1 MSLARKIGEAAGE
14 PDWVIAIR
22 EEAERYIKKAPF
34 PEELTP
40 LDLDKYSPL
49 GEGDVPI
56 PEIKDINDLPENI
69 TRLLDKMGIPRREWP
84 RVLGLVQVNEQSA
97 AGLATL
103 RYFQKIGVESYL
115 FREALKRVPDIKDY
129 AFKLMPYRENAFV
142 AYHTAYWQGGIY
154 VRVKEGAKV
163 PQPLHTYFLITRGA
177 HAQADHAL
185 LILEKGSQA
194 TLIEGCTAPLLTRFS
209 LHIGATEIFVK
220 EGARARLIV
229 LQNWPDYVHTRPYTR
244 VLVEEGAE
252 VEIVVAILGAGRT
265 TGRYEEILLKGESS
279 KTTIHSISFP
289 RGTSRLE
296 DVIKVYLEA
305 PNTRAIINT
314 RGIVKDSAQ
323 SNSFIT
329 VESRE
334 RKGETLA
341 HVECSGLILNEGAT
355 HATYPTMVSS
365 SSRAHLEHEAY
376 VGKIS
381 EEALEY
387 LKSRGLDDEEAL
399 SLMLRGYI
407 EPVAAHMPFEF
418 SMEIRRMAKILAE
431 RGAA

>member
-1 MSLARKIGEAAGE
+1 MSLARRIGESAGE
-14 PDWVIAIR
+14 PEWVIAIR
-22 EEAERYIKKAPF
+22 EEAESYISKAEF
-34 PEELTP
+34 PPELTP
-40 LDLDKYSPL
+40 LELENYSPL
-49 GEGDVPI
+49 GEGDVAI
-56 PEIKDINDLPENI
+56 PEIRDINDLPDEI
-69 TRLLDKMGIPRREWP
+69 VHLLDKMGIPRREWP

-97 AGLATL
+97 AGIATL
-103 RYFQKIGVESYL
+103 KYFQKIGVESYPI
-115 FREALKRVPDIKDY
+115 REALIRVPDIQNY

-185 LILEKGSQA
+185 IILEENSQA
-194 TLIEGCTAPLLTRFS
+194 TLIEGCTAPLLTKFS
-209 LHIGATEIFVK
+209 LHIGATEIFIK
-220 EGARARLIV
+220 KGAKAKLIV

-244 VLVEEGAE
+244 ILVEDGAE
-252 VEIVVAILGAGRT
+252 VEVVVAILGAGRT
-265 TGRYEEILLKGESS
+265 TGRYEEIFLRGIGS
-279 KTTIHSISFP
+279 KATIHSISFP
-289 RGTSRLE
+289 RGSSRLE

-305 PNTRAIINT
+305 PDSKALINT
-314 RGIVKDSAQ
+314 RGVVKDRAD

-334 RKGETLA
+334 KEGETLA

-355 HATYPTMVSS
+355 HATYPVMIS
-365 SSRAHLEHEAY
+365 SSRHAHIEHEAY
-376 VGKIS
+376 VGKIN
-381 EEALEY
+381 EEAIEY
-387 LKSRGLDDEEAL
+387 MKSRGLNDEEAL

-418 SMEIRRMAKILAE
+418 SMEIRRMAQILAE